1 MRVEAVFFDLFDTLL
16 LLARAQKAVFIGD
29 MLDLD
34 IIGPKRVGIKTILIE
49 RRPMQDHAE
58 AKPDKVVKSLT
69 ELLGILDD
77 C

>member
-1 MRVEAVFFDLFDTLL
+1 
-16 LLARAQKAVFIGD
+16 

-49 RRPMQDHAE
+49 RRSMQDHAE